1 MTPSPEQIR
10 VTLDALIQAQHEDYA
25 SLSRMLGRNPTY
37 IQQFIKRGV
46 PRRLREEDRRRL
58 ADYLGVSEEVLG
70 ADSGR
75 VNRLQRQAPHEAA
88 GSGLSEA
95 TSDYVLIPR
104 YDVRA
109 SAGDGTHPDNEVAE
123 TALAFQ
129 TRWARQISSGGIGAL
144 SVIRVE
150 GDSMLPSLADGDH
163 ILLDTADCTSL
174 RDGIYVLRVD
184 DALHVKRL
192 SVHPATK
199 RLTIASDNPA
209 YPSWSD
215 CDPEQVKII
224 GRVVWIGRQI

>member
-1 MTPSPEQIR
+1 MTTPSDQIR
-10 VTLDALIQAQHEDYA
+10 ATLDALIQAQHEDYA
-25 SLSRMLGRNPTY
+25 SLSRLLGRNPTY
-37 IQQFIKRGV
+37 IQQYIKRGV
-46 PRRLREEDRRRL
+46 PRRLNEEDRRRL

-70 ADSGR
+70 ANSGR
-75 VNRLQRQAPHEAA
+75 VNRLNRQGARDPG

-95 TSDYVLIPR
+95 ASDYVLIPR

-109 SAGDGTHPDNEVAE
+109 SAGDGTHPDHETAE

-129 TRWARQISSGGIGAL
+129 ARWARQISSGGIGAL

-150 GDSMLPSLADGDH
+150 GDSMLPTLADGDH

-209 YPSWSD
+209 YASWSD
-215 CDPEQVKII
+215 CDPDQVTII